1 MILAAILIVFAGI
14 GSYFLFSKD
23 QEKELQ
29 AKSVS
34 IEYGEQVKLDSSLF
48 LATDEIDA
56 KQVSIESPLISTS
69 AKYTY
74 NPSTKTVVTKGKDIL
89 DPGTYPI
96 TLVYKDQKVE
106 TKLIVK
112 DDVSVE
118 FIEFP
123 KQINV
128 EQNAIDFDLSLYF
141 LAIAPQNVTIEAPS
155 IDISAVGEQDVT
167 IKAKSEGGQSVSQSV
182 RVNVISYEQVEEG
195 TTLSSMING
204 QLPLSQTT
212 WDLLNS
218 GEQNSIK
225 IADVPAQITSILKQA
240 KEGTLNYKI
249 SYKEPTGKTLFDP
262 KTFKPNASAVKPNQ
276 KSTIQDTEPKTPIY
290 YQETVD
296 YQQPEISGSS
306 ESEIIEIPV
315 EEEEPVEEEPTP
327 EESTTPEEPEN
338 SEETGQEESGEEE
351 EPTPGE
357 PQETEPEETI
367 EQEPISEE

>member
-23 QEKELQ
+23 KEKELQ
-29 AKSVS
+29 AKSISV
-34 IEYGEQVKLDSSLF
+34 EYGEQVKLDPSLF
-48 LATDEIDA
+48 LATNEIDA
-56 KQVSIESPLISTS
+56 QQVSIESPLMSTA

-96 TLVYKDQKVE
+96 TLVYKDQKAE

-123 KQINV
+123 NQINV

-141 LAIAPQNVTIEAPS
+141 LAIAPQNVAIEAPS
-155 IDISAVGEQDVT
+155 IDISAVGEQNVT
-167 IKAKSEGGQSVSQSV
+167 IRAKSEGGQSVSQSV
-182 RVNVISYEQVEEG
+182 KVNVISYEQVEEG

-262 KTFKPNASAVKPNQ
+262 KTFRPDAASVKQNQ
-276 KSTIQDTEPKTPIY
+276 KSEIQDTQVKAPIY
-290 YQETVD
+290 YEETVD
-296 YQQPEISGSS
+296 YQQPETAGSS
-306 ESEIIEIPV
+306 ESEIVEIPV
-315 EEEEPVEEEPTP
+315 EEETVEEEPAP
-327 EESTTPEEPEN
+327 APEEPEN
-338 SEETGQEESGEEE
+338 NEETGQEESGEEE
-351 EPTPGE
+351 EPILPE
-357 PQETEPEETI
+357 EVQETLPEETV
-367 EQEPISEE
+367 EQEEPASEE